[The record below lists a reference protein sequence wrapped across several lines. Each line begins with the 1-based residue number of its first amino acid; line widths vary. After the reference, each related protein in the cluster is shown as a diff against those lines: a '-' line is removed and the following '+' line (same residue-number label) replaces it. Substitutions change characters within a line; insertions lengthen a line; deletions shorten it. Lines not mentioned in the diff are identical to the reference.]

1 MKDIEKE
8 MFEKRVIF
16 LTGDFDETH
25 CSDLVKQIL
34 YLENS
39 STDDITIYLDSY
51 GGEVYSF
58 LNVTNIIINS
68 KCKFNI
74 IAMGKAMS
82 AGAQLLVMGT
92 KRYAYIN
99 TQILIHELAYNNGY
113 LKLSEHDIAITAN
126 KRLQQLLDDMLIKYT
141 KLKKKDVQSFKFK
154 DIYLNA
160 NQALEFGII
169 DEIIGD

>member
-1 MKDIEKE
+1 MKN
-8 MFEKRVIF
+8 M
-16 LTGDFDETH
+16 
-25 CSDLVKQIL
+25 C
-34 YLENS
+34 
-39 STDDITIYLDSY
+39 
-51 GGEVYSF
+51 
-58 LNVTNIIINS
+58 
-68 KCKFNI
+68 
-74 IAMGKAMS
+74 
-82 AGAQLLVMGT
+82 
-92 KRYAYIN
+92 
-99 TQILIHELAYNNGY
+99 NNGY